1 MALSPYTWEQLARAT
16 LRRQFPAIR
25 GRGQADVVELVR
37 RVGPIQSQVARS
49 PFVAVSSRLPGAS
62 YADINAAY
70 EDLDL
75 VRGSNLRGTV
85 HTCVRGQ
92 HPILDTVTR
101 RTLANLWRRSLKLE
115 RVSVEDCRS
124 AMEDFGVG
132 EWRSPDELRAHL
144 ASWLADHESEESAA
158 AAGTSG
164 VGRAMAHGHSA
175 LIRRPLRGGWDR
187 QSPPG
192 YRRATDVLGTDPSPW
207 LTDPHGALVEL
218 VRIHL
223 AAYGPANRRDIAWW
237 SGEGVRHVD
246 AALATLRDQL
256 VERPG
261 PDGVLYYDVAEGHS
275 DGHADPGIRLLPEY
289 DAVVVGYHPDTR
301 DRFLDAGHLRLLWLA
316 ANGSFSSAVLS
327 GSRLTASWRFVG
339 AGSSRRIE
347 VQMFPGTRRLAESDL
362 ADQVAAL
369 ETALEMQ
376 VRDLSVTTA
385 T

>member
-37 RVGPIQSQVARS
+37 RVGPIQSQVARP

-101 RTLANLWRRSLKLE
+101 RTLANLWCRSLKVE

-124 AMEDFGVG
+124 AMEDFGRG
-132 EWRSPDELRAHL
+132 EWRSPDELRAYL

-158 AAGTSG
+158 AGKRFAASLSSGQAQTECCTTTWPKGTATATPIPVSACCRSTTHRWSATTPTPATDSSTPGTSG
-164 VGRAMAHGHSA
+164 SSGSLPTARSRPQFSGQPVDRVVAV
-175 LIRRPLRGGWDR
+175 RRRGVVAADR
-187 QSPPG
+187 G
-192 YRRATDVLGTDPSPW
+192 VDVPRHKTTG
-207 LTDPHGALVEL
+207 
-218 VRIHL
+218 
-223 AAYGPANRRDIAWW
+223 
-237 SGEGVRHVD
+237 GVR
-246 AALATLRDQL
+246 
-256 VERPG
+256 PW
-261 PDGVLYYDVAEGHS
+261 P
-275 DGHADPGIRLLPEY
+275 
-289 DAVVVGYHPDTR
+289 TR
-301 DRFLDAGHLRLLWLA
+301 
-316 ANGSFSSAVLS
+316 
-327 GSRLTASWRFVG
+327 
-339 AGSSRRIE
+339 E
-347 VQMFPGTRRLAESDL
+347 
-362 ADQVAAL
+362 AAL